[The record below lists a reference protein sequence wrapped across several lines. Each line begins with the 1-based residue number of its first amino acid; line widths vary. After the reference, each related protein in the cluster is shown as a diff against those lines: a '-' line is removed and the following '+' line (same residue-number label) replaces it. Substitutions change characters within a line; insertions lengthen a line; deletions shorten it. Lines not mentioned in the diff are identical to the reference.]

1 MHDVIVVGG
10 GPAGL
15 SAALLL
21 GRCNRRVLVCDS
33 GEYRNAR
40 SRGVHGFLSR
50 DGTPPAELLRTAREQ
65 LAPYAVELLQASVTR
80 AAREG
85 QGFELTL
92 ADGRRVACRKL
103 LLATG
108 VVDVMP
114 ELPGAADLWGRGV
127 YACPYCDAWE
137 HRGAP
142 LAAYG
147 RDSAE
152 LALSL
157 RTWSEDVTLLT
168 AGEPLAGDAEE
179 LRDAGVSVE
188 TAAVRRLDGDDD
200 GLRRVVLAD
209 GRALACRALFLK
221 QGRHQRSDLAE
232 QLGVP
237 IAPDS
242 GGVTKGASES
252 TSIRGLYVAGDASCE
267 RLFALAAAAEGLSA
281 ALAIHHEL
289 SLEERQRKRQR

>member
-40 SRGVHGFLSR
+40 SRAVHGFLSR
-50 DGTPPAELLRTAREQ
+50 DGTPPADLLRAAREQ
-65 LAPYAVELLQASVTR
+65 LAPYAVELLRARVAA
-80 AAREG
+80 AARAG
-85 QGFELTL
+85 DGFALTL
-92 ADGRRVACRKL
+92 DDGRRLHSRKL

-108 VVDVMP
+108 LVDI
-114 ELPGAADLWGRGV
+114 LPDIDGVADLWGRGV

-142 LAAYG
+142 LAAHG
-147 RDSAE
+147 PEAAE
-152 LALSL
+152 LALLL
-157 RTWSEDVTLLT
+157 RTWSKDVTLLT
-168 AGEPLAGDAEE
+168 GGDPLPDRDAELLAGS
-179 LRDAGVSVE
+179 GVTVI
-188 TAAVRRLDGDDD
+188 TTAVRRCVGDDD
-200 GLRRVVLAD
+200 GLRRLELAD
-209 GRALACRALFLK
+209 GRALACRAMFLK
-221 QGRHQRSDLAE
+221 QGRKQHSPLAE
-232 QLGVP
+232 QLG
-237 IAPDS
+237 APVDPHF
-242 GGVTKGASES
+242 GVAHGQAES

-267 RLFALAAAAEGLSA
+267 RLFAVIAAAEGVTA

-289 SLEERQRKRQR
+289 ALEDRQRAR

>member
-50 DGTPPAELLRTAREQ
+50 DGTAPAELLQAARDQ
-65 LAPYAVELLQASVTR
+65 LAPYAVELLRVRVTR
-80 AAREG
+80 AARKDR
-85 QGFELTL
+85 GFELTL
-92 ADGRRVACRKL
+92 DDGRRLCGRKL

-108 VVDVMP
+108 LVDVLP

-137 HRGAP
+137 HRDTP

-147 RDSAE
+147 REGAE
-152 LALSL
+152 LALTL
-157 RTWSEDVTLLT
+157 QTWSKDVTLLT
-168 AGEPLAGDAEE
+168 GGEPLPDGDADK
-179 LRDAGVSVE
+179 LREADVAVVTDAVG
-188 TAAVRRLDGDDD
+188 RLVGDDD
-200 GLRRVVLAD
+200 GLARIELAD
-209 GRALACRALFLK
+209 GRALECRAMFLK
-221 QGRHQRSDLAE
+221 QGRRQHSDLAR

-237 IAPDS
+237 VDDQE
-242 GGVTKGASES
+242 GVTCGQSES
-252 TSIRGLYVAGDASCE
+252 TSIQGLYVAGDASCE
-267 RLFALAAAAEGLSA
+267 RLLAIVAAAEGVTA
-281 ALAIHHEL
+281 AMAIHNEL
-289 SLEERQRKRQR
+289 ALEDRQRRRER